1 VISAVVVCRNARPF
15 LEPCLAS
22 IRGQTRPPDEIVVVD
37 GQSTDG
43 SAEWLAEQPGLRVMA
58 QTGRGL
64 ANARNEGI
72 AAAHGEFVAFLD
84 ADDTWPPD
92 KLARQLSFLAE
103 NPQVQAVTGMLR
115 KTDDP
120 DARLLVAMTP
130 GGFLFR
136 REVFAEIGL
145 FDESLTVAADH
156 EWLLRAVRRGLRYQ
170 ALPDLVLIK
179 RMHGENLS
187 VLRKREYRAELM
199 NLLRQS

>member
-1 VISAVVVCRNARPF
+1 MISAIVVCRNARPF
-15 LEPCLAS
+15 LEACLAS
-22 IRGQTRPPDEIVVVD
+22 IRWQTCPPDEIVVVD
-37 GQSTDG
+37 GHSADG
-43 SAEWLAEQPGLRVMA
+43 SVQWLAQQPGLRVLT
-58 QTGRGL
+58 QTGQGI
-64 ANARNEGI
+64 ANARNEGL
-72 AAAHGEFVAFLD
+72 AAARGDLIAFLD
-84 ADDTWPPD
+84 ADDTWPPG
-92 KLARQLSFLAE
+92 KLARQVEILQE
-103 NPQVQAVTGMLR
+103 NPVCQAVTGMLR
-115 KTDDP
+115 KTDDAE
-120 DARLLVAMTP
+120 ARPLVAMTP

>member
-1 VISAVVVCRNARPF
+1 MISAIVVCRNARPF

-37 GQSTDG
+37 GHSADG
-43 SAEWLAEQPGLRVMA
+43 SVQWLAQQPGLRVLT
-58 QTGRGL
+58 QTGQGI
-64 ANARNEGI
+64 ANARNEGL
-72 AAAHGEFVAFLD
+72 AAARGDLIAFLD
-84 ADDTWPPD
+84 ADDTWPPG
-92 KLARQLSFLAE
+92 KLARQVEILQE
-103 NPQVQAVTGMLR
+103 NPDCQAVTGMLR
-115 KTDDP
+115 KTDDAE
-120 DARLLVAMTP
+120 ARPLVAMTP